1 MNKKI
6 QEEIKHICNMIKY
19 IFPRGKAEFYI
30 FILFLAIYVSYS
42 LFLALKTSLIDYPHG
57 WDLYLEFDSQ
67 RYYNNGF
74 SYRAG
79 HPLVDIITKPLIII
93 GNLVS
98 MYGTAKVKTVLS
110 VIFTSSLVS
119 LSVIYVFR
127 YLREIICVEKF
138 PLYLFTCFFGFFST
152 NMILCFTTDSFTL
165 SLFILSF
172 IVYFYS
178 YHIQTKQSVGFLSM
192 LILAL
197 IAGGITITNFVKGL
211 IPLLF
216 VKGKLMSN
224 IIKGIVISLLW
235 CSLLL
240 FLEIKYK
247 IFTLITGVASSYT
260 NPDAYEGSYTDRIF
274 SYFFGSPILLPSI
287 KWNTNK
293 VWPEFDIPGMI
304 DINFYQHWWQYL
316 FIIILLI
323 MILISSIKNIK
334 SSPVQM
340 LILFFGFDILL
351 HVIIGFGSGEAFL
364 YGGHWVFLVPLFIGW
379 LYKSITEKEKKILLY
394 VISFLFLS
402 LIINNIIQIT
412 DFINMAIAKFPSV
425 AIMY

>member
-1 MNKKI
+1 MNQKI

-30 FILFLAIYVSYS
+30 FILFFAIYVSYS
-42 LFLALKTSLIDYPHG
+42 LFLALKTSIIDYPHG

-67 RYYNNGF
+67 RYYNSGF
-74 SYRAG
+74 SYKAG
-79 HPLVDIITKPLIII
+79 HPLVDIITKSLIII

-119 LSVIYVFR
+119 LSVVYVFR
-127 YLREIICVEKF
+127 YLKEIISIEKF
-138 PLYLFTCFFGFFST
+138 PLYLITFFFGFFST
-152 NMILCFTTDSFTL
+152 NLILCFTTDSFTL
-165 SLFILSF
+165 SLFFLSF

-178 YHIQTKQSVGFLSM
+178 YHIHTNQSVGFLSI

-293 VWPEFDIPGMI
+293 AWPEFDIPGMI

-334 SSPVQM
+334 SNLVQM
-340 LILFFGFDILL
+340 LILFFGFDIFL

-364 YGGHWVFLVPLFIGW
+364 YGGHWVFLVPLFVGW
-379 LYKSITEKEKKILLY
+379 LYRFISEKEKKILLY

-412 DFINMAIAKFPSV
+412 DFINMAIAKFPPI
-425 AIMY
+425 AIVY